1 MPGIPRVDKGEGLI
15 RTYDLLQ
22 ALHSDIDT
30 AYENLEEDRESQFLR
45 RSVVRA
51 IFSYIEAMIECVKVE
66 IRSTIRTGL
75 YTENLTQKEQDT
87 LGPLAII
94 GAPSGKFLSLDQNLK
109 RTFKLAAKVWEL
121 NFSLSTDGENFRD
134 FLAAKKARN
143 KLTHPRTVYDIE
155 VTDDDMHCHTVAGMW
170 VQSEF
175 HKLFNERVNS
185 LRSGL
190 SEEERAA
197 LANRAKENHA

>member
-1 MPGIPRVDKGEGLI
+1 MPGVPRVDKGEGLI

-22 ALHSDIDT
+22 ALRSDIDT

-51 IFSYIEAMIECVKVE
+51 VFSYIEAMIECVKVE

-75 YTENLTQKEQDT
+75 YTENLTQKEKDT
-87 LGPLAII
+87 LGSLAII
-94 GAPSGKFLSLDQNLK
+94 GAPSGKFLPLDQNLK

-121 NFSLSTDGENFRD
+121 DFNLSTDGENFRD

-175 HKLFNERVNS
+175 QKLFNERVTS

-190 SEEERAA
+190 SEEERSA
-197 LANRAKENHA
+197 LANRTKENYA

>member
-1 MPGIPRVDKGEGLI
+1 MPGVPRVDKGEGLI

-22 ALHSDIDT
+22 ALRSDIDK
-30 AYENLEEDRESQFLR
+30 AYENLEKDRESQFLR

-51 IFSYIEAMIECVKVE
+51 IFSYIEAMIECLKVE

-75 YTENLTQKEQDT
+75 YTGNLTQKEKDT

-94 GAPSGKFLSLDQNLK
+94 GAPPGKFFPLDQNLK
-109 RTFKLAAKVWEL
+109 RAFKLAAKVWGL
-121 NFSLSTDGENFRD
+121 NFTLSTDGENFRD

-143 KLTHPRTVYDIE
+143 KLTHPRTLYDIE
-155 VTDDDMHCHTVAGMW
+155 VTDDDMHCHTVAVMW

-175 HKLFNERVNS
+175 QRLFNERVYS

-197 LANRAKENHA
+197 LAKRAEENHT

>member
-1 MPGIPRVDKGEGLI
+1 MPGAPRVDKGEGLI

-22 ALHSDIDT
+22 ALRTDIDM
-30 AYENLEEDRESQFLR
+30 AYENLDEDRESQFLR
-45 RSVVRA
+45 RGVVRA

-75 YTENLTQKEQDT
+75 YTGNLTQKEQDT

-94 GAPSGKFLSLDQNLK
+94 GAPSGKFLPLDQNLK
-109 RTFKLAAKVWEL
+109 RTFKLAAKVWAL
-121 NFSLSTDGENFRD
+121 NFSLSTDGEDFRD

-143 KLTHPRTVYDIE
+143 KLTHPRTAYDIE
-155 VTDDDMHCHTVAGMW
+155 VTDYDMHCHTVAGMW

-175 HKLFNERVNS
+175 QKLFNERVNS
-185 LRSGL
+185 LLSGL
-190 SEEERAA
+190 SEGERAA
-197 LANRAKENHA
+197 LANRTKENHA

>member
-1 MPGIPRVDKGEGLI
+1 MPGAPRVDKGEGLI

-22 ALHSDIDT
+22 ALRSDIGT

-51 IFSYIEAMIECVKVE
+51 IFSYIEAMLECVKVE

-75 YTENLTQKEQDT
+75 YTENLSQKEQET
-87 LGPLAII
+87 LGPLAVI
-94 GAPSGKFLSLDQNLK
+94 GAPSGRFFPLDQNLK
-109 RTFKLAAKVWEL
+109 RTFKLAAKVWKL

-134 FLAAKKARN
+134 FLAAKKSRN

-175 HKLFNERVNS
+175 QKLFDERVNS
-185 LRSGL
+185 LCSGL

-197 LANRAKENHA
+197 LASRAKENHA

>member
-1 MPGIPRVDKGEGLI
+1 MPGVPRVDKGEGLI

-22 ALHSDIDT
+22 ALRSDIDT
-30 AYENLEEDRESQFLR
+30 AYENLDVDRESQFLR

-66 IRSTIRTGL
+66 ITSTIRTGL
-75 YTENLTQKEQDT
+75 YTGNLTQKEQDT

-94 GAPSGKFLSLDQNLK
+94 GAPSGKFLPLDQNLK

-121 NFSLSTDGENFRD
+121 NFSLSTDRESFRH

-175 HKLFNERVNS
+175 QKLFNERVNS
-185 LRSGL
+185 LRGGL